1 MCCGMRALAAG
12 LKAAPDV
19 HRKATRSAPERGRS
33 EQQQQQKK
41 TAPFMEFFMKMV
53 VPGVLRTRA
62 YVTLRYV
69 VPPSVYPLFSPSVCL
84 SVQLLLMPTFSSK

>member
-1 MCCGMRALAAG
+1 
-12 LKAAPDV
+12 
-19 HRKATRSAPERGRS
+19 
-33 EQQQQQKK
+33 
-41 TAPFMEFFMKMV
+41 MEFFMKMV